1 MFVRVRDVVYL
12 VVCAGAPLSLVD
24 LTEADW
30 ALFDEQVF
38 KMGSAQDSSPG
49 QFKVRE
55 CGGPLGGAP
64 RGGGC

>member
-1 MFVRVRDVVYL
+1 
-12 VVCAGAPLSLVD
+12 LSLVD

-49 QFKVRE
+49 QFKVKRE
-55 CGGPLGGAP
+55 
-64 RGGGC
+64 GCSSSVAVVPVLVAVGKGL